1 MVGMIWWK
9 AALAALV
16 SLVLPG
22 LGHALAGARRRALA
36 IALLVLA
43 SQALF
48 MVVQATDAITPA
60 LLRLAALWMVV
71 MVAATLAV
79 AADAWRLTRATD
91 RGQRGWHRVLP
102 LAALVVVLNL
112 GMVLLPGDP
121 VTWRSFYAPSGS
133 MLPTL
138 RPAER
143 FIVQEGWYAAHPLRR
158 GDVVVFTLP
167 PDESAYV
174 KRIYGLPGD
183 RLRMAAGVLLLNG
196 QPVAV
201 KANGTSRLWAL
212 PDAPPVAVLK
222 LRDDG
227 AANNTIEFLVP
238 AGHVFVMGDNLDDSY
253 DSRLDPRMRYV
264 PVSALVGR
272 AAIIYWPLHT
282 ARFATAIR

>member
-1 MVGMIWWK
+1 VSWWK
-9 AALAALV
+9 ATLAALV

-22 LGHALAGARRRALA
+22 LGHAVAGAPRRALA
-36 IALLVLA
+36 IALLALA

-48 MVVQATDAITPA
+48 MVVQATDEVTPD

-79 AADAWRLTRATD
+79 AADAWRLARAPD
-91 RGQRGWHRVLP
+91 PGRGGWRRVLP

-112 GMVLLPGDP
+112 GLVLLPGEP

-138 RPAER
+138 RPADR

-167 PDESAYV
+167 PAEDAYV
-174 KRIYGLPGD
+174 KRIYGLAGD
-183 RLRMAAGVLLLNG
+183 RLRMAGGVLLLNG
-196 QPVAV
+196 EPVPV
-201 KANGTSRLWAL
+201 EVDGTSRRWTL
-212 PDAPPVAVLK
+212 PHGPRVAVLK

-227 AANNTIEFLVP
+227 AANNTTEFLVP